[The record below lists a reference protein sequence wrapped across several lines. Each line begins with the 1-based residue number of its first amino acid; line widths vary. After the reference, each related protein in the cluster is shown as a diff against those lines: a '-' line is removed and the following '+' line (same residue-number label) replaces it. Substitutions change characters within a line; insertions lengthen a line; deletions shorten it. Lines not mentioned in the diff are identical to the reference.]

1 MRRMFRS
8 SKRVHPGSSSSSRS
22 SSRSKSASSSRS
34 RRVRQQT
41 RKNRLNRLR
50 EDLVDKHSK
59 QIGLVEELR
68 EEWQDISH
76 DKSDAAKK
84 AAAFKRLNNAEKE
97 QKKMISRIGPLEDL
111 TEVGLG
117 IFEKIEDDSSLSKD
131 QKRALKKR
139 YTALNDRFKST
150 LGRGSARN
158 EAEIN
163 RTMKELDDFEQMVNS
178 GNIRM

>member
-1 MRRMFRS
+1 MDFMRGMFRS
-8 SKRVHPGSSSSSRS
+8 SKRVHPVSRSSSSSRTPS
-22 SSRSKSASSSRS
+22 GS
-34 RRVRQQT
+34 RRSRQQT

-50 EDLVDKHSK
+50 EDLVDKHGK
-59 QIGLVEELR
+59 QIERVEELR

-84 AAAFKRLNNAEKE
+84 AAAFKRFKNAEKE
-97 QKKMISRIGPLEDL
+97 QKRMISRIGPLEDL

-117 IFEKIEDDSSLSKD
+117 IFEKIEDDSSLSRE
-131 QKRALKKR
+131 QKRTLKKR
-139 YTALNDRFKST
+139 YTALNSRFKST

-178 GNIRM
+178 GNIHM

>member
-1 MRRMFRS
+1 MRGMFRS
-8 SKRVHPGSSSSSRS
+8 SKRVRPGSSSRS
-22 SSRSKSASSSRS
+22 SSRSKTASSSAS

-41 RKNRLNRLR
+41 RKNRLNKLR
-50 EDLVDKHSK
+50 EDLVDKHGK
-59 QIGLVEELR
+59 QIERVEELR
-68 EEWQDISH
+68 EEWNDISY
-76 DKSDAAKK
+76 DKADKNKKEAAY
-84 AAAFKRLNNAEKE
+84 KRLRNAEKE

-117 IFEKIEDDSSLSKD
+117 IFEKIEDDASLSKD

-139 YTALNDRFKST
+139 YAALNDRFKST
-150 LGRGSARN
+150 LHRGSERN

-178 GNIRM
+178 GNIHM

>member
-1 MRRMFRS
+1 
-8 SKRVHPGSSSSSRS
+8 
-22 SSRSKSASSSRS
+22 
-34 RRVRQQT
+34 
-41 RKNRLNRLR
+41 LNRLR
-50 EDLVDKHSK
+50 EDLADKHGK
-59 QIGLVEELR
+59 QIEHVQELR
-68 EEWQDISH
+68 EEWEDISYGKA
-76 DKSDAAKK
+76 DRVKK

-97 QKKMISRIGPLEDL
+97 QKRMISRIGPLEDL
-111 TEVGLG
+111 AEVGLG

-139 YTALNDRFKST
+139 YTALNSRFKST

-178 GNIRM
+178 GNIHM